1 MAAKWLILTN
11 TLILC
16 LLFFTKVGK
25 TMPCLPSPSHH
36 FFFKGG
42 TEIPFPVMGGKN
54 CIALPTL
61 LLWNKLPWVM
71 FFGNPVD

>member
-1 MAAKWLILTN
+1 M
-11 TLILC
+11 
-16 LLFFTKVGK
+16 FTI
-25 TMPCLPSPSHH
+25 PQSS